1 MTSNISDVTVI
12 VTGTGYRSLSQDTAP
27 IGNVFKH
34 PRVKANIGAWV
45 AKELVEQGFEVLIV
59 SRTVSK
65 LQTLTNSIRIEHPNN
80 RIDYCAV
87 DLLDSKAVAE
97 MVENIQRGKL
107 IYLVHCAGL
116 SAGSYKLPNDNPYLR
131 VEETP
136 IDLPCLEFDVIVKS
150 LLILVQALLPRF
162 ELQEESR
169 IVVISSMSGVRAVPL
184 GYSHSAAKA
193 GLHNAVR
200 SLALELNKRRIYV
213 SEVLP
218 GMVNTGIYD
227 PPAVQMAIAEMGKYF
242 GYDYKD
248 SGLPQMPPKDV
259 ADAVKLCLTSE
270 AHILSINL
278 VAKGQWPNLSS

>member
-34 PRVKANIGAWV
+34 PNVMVNIGAWV

-59 SRTVSK
+59 SRTESK
-65 LQTLTNSIRIEHPNN
+65 LQTLSNSIRIEHPNN

-87 DLLDSKAVAE
+87 DLLDSKAVTE

-131 VEETP
+131 IEETP

-150 LLILVQALLPRF
+150 LLILVQSLLPRF

-218 GMVNTGIYD
+218 GMVNTGMYD

-259 ADAVKLCLTSE
+259 ANAVKLCLTSE

>member
-1 MTSNISDVTVI
+1 MIPNISDVTVI
-12 VTGTGYRSLSQDTAP
+12 VTGTGYRTLSQDTIP
-27 IGNVFKH
+27 SSNVFKH
-34 PRVKANIGAWV
+34 LEVKANIGACV
-45 AKELVEQGFEVLIV
+45 AKELVEQGFEVLMV
-59 SRTVSK
+59 SRTESK
-65 LQTLTNSIRIEHPNN
+65 LQALSNSIRAEYPNA

-87 DLLDSKAVAE
+87 DLLDSKAVTE
-97 MVENIQRGKL
+97 MVGGIRKGKL

-150 LLILVQALLPRF
+150 LLILVQALLPRL

-193 GLHNAVR
+193 GLHHAVR

-213 SEVLP
+213 SEVMP
-218 GMVNTGIYD
+218 GMVNTGMYD
-227 PPAVQMAIAEMGKYF
+227 PPAVQMAIVEMGKCF

-248 SGLPQMPPKDV
+248 SSLPQMPQKEV